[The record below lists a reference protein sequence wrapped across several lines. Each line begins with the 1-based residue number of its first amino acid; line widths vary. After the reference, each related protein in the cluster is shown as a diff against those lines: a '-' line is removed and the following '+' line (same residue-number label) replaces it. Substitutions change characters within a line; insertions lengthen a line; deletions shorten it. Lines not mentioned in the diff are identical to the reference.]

1 MNVGGYNASVTG
13 YYANEVASRQKT
25 KDDGKVQEKD
35 RTTKSSQ
42 ATQTSQTNESKLSEK
57 AQAFLKN
64 LREANKDMDFYVAN
78 SDDDAEG
85 MFAGSTKEFSVA
97 FTSEELEKMAED
109 EDYANEKLDSVKN
122 AMDMSDRISQQ
133 LGLDEKDVSISKI
146 GIAVNDD
153 GSMSIFAELEKT
165 SAKQRERIEQAREK
179 RVEEQKE
186 AKEKA
191 AEEKE
196 AKEKDEVRG
205 RDGNRIGERFGKN
218 DVLRT
223 TVEASSEEDLLEKI
237 SQIDWNKVS
246 EDVPQKIGAQLDLTV

>member
-1 MNVGGYNASVTG
+1 MNVGGYNSSVTG

-25 KDDGKVQEKD
+25 RDDGKVQEKEK
-35 RTTKSSQ
+35 TKSSQ
-42 ATQTSQTNESKLSEK
+42 ATQSSQTNESKLSEK

-64 LREANKDMDFYVAN
+64 LREANEDMDFYVAN
-78 SDDDAEG
+78 GDDDAAG

-97 FTSEELEKMAED
+97 FTNEELEKMAED

-122 AMDMSDRISQQ
+122 AMDMSDRITKQ
-133 LGLDEKDVSISKI
+133 LGLDDKDVSISKI

-179 RVEEQKE
+179 RAEEQE
-186 AKEKA
+186 AAKEKA
-191 AEEKE
+191 AEEKAE
-196 AKEKDEVRG
+196 ERSEVSSQ
-205 RDGNRIGERFGKN
+205 DSDRIGGRFGRN

-223 TVEASSEEDLLEKI
+223 TVEAASEEDLLEKI
-237 SQIDWNKVS
+237 AQIDWNKVGQ
-246 EDVPQKIGAQLDLTV
+246 EAPRQIGAQLDLTV